1 MSLQNFNELKQKA
14 LKKYFKK
21 MNPEQQEA
29 IFTINGPVLILAG
42 AGSGKTTVI
51 VNRIANMINF
61 GDSYFTNFEQ
71 NNSESID
78 FLNNYINNTEDEV
91 DLEKLKNYLSLSPIN
106 PWNILAIT
114 FTNKAA
120 SELKTRLSSMLGDK
134 ADDINAATFHSS
146 CVRILRREIEVM
158 GYNSNFTI
166 YDTDDSQRLIKA
178 CLNELNI
185 SEKQLTPKT
194 VMFEISSAKNQLL
207 NPEELKAEANG
218 DYKKTAVAQ
227 VYKEYQ
233 KRLMSA
239 NALDFDD
246 IIKLTVELFMENED
260 VLIKYQ
266 NRFKYIMVDEYQ
278 DTNYSQFKLVS
289 LLSQSHKNLCVVG
302 DDDQS
307 IYKFRGATIEN
318 ILNFESQFEN
328 CKTIK
333 LEQNYRSTKN
343 ILNAANSV
351 IVNNNNRKD
360 KSLWSDQNDGD
371 KICIFKAIDENDEAK
386 FVANKIIENVKAG
399 SKFKDN
405 LVLYRMNAQSNIV
418 ERALIQSGIPYRV
431 YGGMKFYDRKEI
443 KDIISYLSVINNGN
457 DILRFKRIVNEPKR
471 GIGDTTIEMLEDICR
486 DLSASP
492 IEIMRNAQIYPLLS
506 KKANTLKSIA
516 KMFDYLKEQSEKMP
530 LDMFLDLLIDKTGYK
545 EYLLS
550 QGDEGAN
557 RLDNVNELK
566 TNIIEY
572 IESDDKSSLNGFLE
586 EVSLYTDIDR
596 YDSNTDNVVL
606 MTIHSSK
613 GLEFENVFVVG
624 MEDGIFPSNRSI
636 YSEDDLE
643 EERRLAYVAFT
654 RAKKKLN
661 LIHASQRM
669 LFGTTNRNMKSR
681 FIKEIDSSLIEKKEN
696 KKSTVNQVSPKTEMV
711 KSISLEEQLA
721 KNKMQSNLGK
731 LKNVNFSIGDRVL
744 HSVFGEG
751 TVLSVTALAN
761 DSMLEVGF
769 DKVGT
774 KKLMAKYAKITL
786 V

>member
-1 MSLQNFNELKQKA
+1 
-14 LKKYFKK
+14 
-21 MNPEQQEA
+21 
-29 IFTINGPVLILAG
+29 
-42 AGSGKTTVI
+42 
-51 VNRIANMINF
+51 
-61 GDSYFTNFEQ
+61 
-71 NNSESID
+71 
-78 FLNNYINNTEDEV
+78 
-91 DLEKLKNYLSLSPIN
+91 
-106 PWNILAIT
+106 
-114 FTNKAA
+114 
-120 SELKTRLSSMLGDK
+120 
-134 ADDINAATFHSS
+134 
-146 CVRILRREIEVM
+146 
-158 GYNSNFTI
+158 
-166 YDTDDSQRLIKA
+166 
-178 CLNELNI
+178 
-185 SEKQLTPKT
+185 
-194 VMFEISSAKNQLL
+194 
-207 NPEELKAEANG
+207 
-218 DYKKTAVAQ
+218 
-227 VYKEYQ
+227 
-233 KRLMSA
+233 
-239 NALDFDD
+239 
-246 IIKLTVELFMENED
+246 
-260 VLIKYQ
+260 
-266 NRFKYIMVDEYQ
+266 
-278 DTNYSQFKLVS
+278 
-289 LLSQSHKNLCVVG
+289 
-302 DDDQS
+302 
-307 IYKFRGATIEN
+307 
-318 ILNFESQFEN
+318 
-328 CKTIK
+328 
-333 LEQNYRSTKN
+333 
-343 ILNAANSV
+343 
-351 IVNNNNRKD
+351 
-360 KSLWSDQNDGD
+360 
-371 KICIFKAIDENDEAK
+371 
-386 FVANKIIENVKAG
+386 
-399 SKFKDN
+399 
-405 LVLYRMNAQSNIV
+405 
-418 ERALIQSGIPYRV
+418 
-431 YGGMKFYDRKEI
+431 
-443 KDIISYLSVINNGN
+443 
-457 DILRFKRIVNEPKR
+457 
-471 GIGDTTIEMLEDICR
+471 
-486 DLSASP
+486 
-492 IEIMRNAQIYPLLS
+492 
-506 KKANTLKSIA
+506 
-516 KMFDYLKEQSEKMP
+516 MFDYLKEQSEKMP

-596 YDSNTDNVVL
+596 YDLNTDNVVL

-774 KKLMAKYAKITL
+774 KKLMANYAKITL